1 MESWHKNLL
10 LKEKLNKMAD
20 NKKLLGA
27 LILGAAAGATLG
39 VLFAPDKGSNT
50 RKKISS
56 KTDDLISQ
64 LSSKIK
70 EGKEALSDLEA
81 KAEQK
86 VDKMKS
92 KAENMMKEEEGNG
105 RHSRNAHS

>member
-1 MESWHKNLL
+1 
-10 LKEKLNKMAD
+10 MAD

-92 KAENMMKEEEGNG
+92 KAQNMMNEEESNA

>member
-1 MESWHKNLL
+1 
-10 LKEKLNKMAD
+10 MAD

-39 VLFAPDKGSNT
+39 VLFAPDNGSNT

-70 EGKEALSDLEA
+70 EGKETLSDLEA

-92 KAENMMKEEEGNG
+92 KASNMMGEEENQS
-105 RHSRNAHS
+105 RHTKNAHS

>member
-1 MESWHKNLL
+1 
-10 LKEKLNKMAD
+10 MAD

-64 LSSKIK
+64 LSSKI
-70 EGKEALSDLEA
+70 
-81 KAEQK
+81 
-86 VDKMKS
+86 
-92 KAENMMKEEEGNG
+92 
-105 RHSRNAHS
+105 

>member
-1 MESWHKNLL
+1 
-10 LKEKLNKMAD
+10 MAD
-20 NKKLLGA
+20 TKKVLGA
-27 LILGAAAGATLG
+27 LIIGAAAGATLG

-56 KTDDLISQ
+56 KTDDLMSQ
-64 LSSKIK
+64 LNSKIK

-92 KAENMMKEEEGNG
+92 KANDMMNEEQNNA